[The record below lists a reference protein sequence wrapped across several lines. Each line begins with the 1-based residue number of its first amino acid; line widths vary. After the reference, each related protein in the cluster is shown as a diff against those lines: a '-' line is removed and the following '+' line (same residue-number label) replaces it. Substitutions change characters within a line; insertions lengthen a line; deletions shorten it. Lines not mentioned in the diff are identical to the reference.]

1 LSGLV
6 AFAPAEQ
13 ILREVGGIDISQSSI
28 WRRVDRCRR
37 RLQAIKAL
45 QQAKAYGFKEPDSLD
60 PNRSRG
66 RMGAA
71 MDGTMVHIREEGW
84 KELKMGCVFDIALR
98 RQFDPHTQEEI
109 ELGSAIHNS
118 YVAHLGSPEVFGRQL
133 WAEARHRFWVHTE
146 DSLTLGDEATW
157 ICNLVSEH
165 FYTSHQLVDWF
176 HASEHLAN
184 AAKVLYGEGTPAAQ
198 RWYRRWETK
207 LYQGHVDQLVEVLK
221 HQTAQPNQKLKCCAR
236 SLGTSTRTASA

>member
-13 ILREVGGIDISQSSI
+13 NLREVGGIDISQSSI
-28 WRRVDRCRR
+28 WRRVDRCGR
-37 RLQAIKAL
+37 RLQAVEAL
-45 QQAKAYGFKEPDSLD
+45 QQVKAYGFKEPDSLD

-118 YVAHLGSPEVFGRQL
+118 YEAHLGSPEVFGRQL

-157 ICNLVSEH
+157 ICNLVSEQ
-165 FYTSHQLVDWF
+165 FIPVINWWIGFMPANISPTPLRSCMAKARRLLSVCTGARKPTLPRPCRSTGRGIETSD
-176 HASEHLAN
+176 
-184 AAKVLYGEGTPAAQ
+184 
-198 RWYRRWETK
+198 
-207 LYQGHVDQLVEVLK
+207 D
-221 HQTAQPNQKLKCCAR
+221 
-236 SLGTSTRTASA
+236 TASSNS